1 MLTWTMLCCGGYVT
15 CYVLHLMRDYPGSI
29 LIPCPR
35 KDIKLSSWKCVV
47 AEMAAPSW
55 KFIAPKVL
63 THAYVHSCSLKVP
76 LHLFLSKHLTGC
88 CGVWNKLC
96 CQTGALVSVH

>member
-1 MLTWTMLCCGGYVT
+1 MNVEYGYVT
-15 CYVLHLMRDYPGSI
+15 PHRHTNNTNADLEPCYVCYVLHLMRDYPGSI

-63 THAYVHSCSLKVP
+63 THAHVHA
-76 LHLFLSKHLTGC
+76 H
-88 CGVWNKLC
+88 
-96 CQTGALVSVH
+96 